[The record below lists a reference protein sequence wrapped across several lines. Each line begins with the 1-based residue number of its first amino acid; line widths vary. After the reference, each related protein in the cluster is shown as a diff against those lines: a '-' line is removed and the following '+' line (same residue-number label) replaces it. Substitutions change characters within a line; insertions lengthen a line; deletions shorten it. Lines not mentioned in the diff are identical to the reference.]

1 MKKIILTVVAV
12 LSMTMAFAEDEN
24 TNAVNNVQAYN
35 MNVNYGKLADC
46 LNLTIDQEEAVEDV
60 HNAFCAEMMN
70 AAVASK
76 DERKEMMDKAINK
89 DLRYMHYI
97 LSDVQYRKYLMLLNT
112 TINNRGLNK

>member
-1 MKKIILTVVAV
+1 MKKIVLTVVAV

-35 MNVNYGKLADC
+35 MNVNYDKLADC
-46 LNLTIDQEEAVEDV
+46 LSLTMDQEEAVEDV
-60 HNAFCAEMMN
+60 HKTFCAEMMN

-97 LSDVQYRKYLMLLNT
+97 LSDKQYRKYLMLLNT